1 VKVTALVPTSPTSVM
16 VTPRFW
22 ESATV
27 SPRSSDSD
35 DWAASS
41 DGTMMVT
48 VRMVLPALT

>member
-1 VKVTALVPTSPTSVM
+1 MKVTALVPTSPTSVM
-16 VTPRFW
+16 GTPRFW

-27 SPRSSDSD
+27 SPCSSDSD

-41 DGTMMVT
+41 DGTIMVT